1 MFTYTEED
9 LQHIRAHRIAM
20 LGIDYYFPIR
30 VQSRSHPYS
39 GPFHPKQFYEPWI
52 KEDRKFNADR
62 GWEVYEQAVYDI
74 GMRLKNEYG
83 NPDWLISENGIGI
96 AHEERYR
103 NEQGSIDDD
112 YRIDFLSA
120 INAFKNRYGLLELD
134 IETGKRIPKK
144 SAYWFQDI
152 LAKKQLDD

>member
-1 MFTYTEED
+1 
-9 LQHIRAHRIAM
+9 
-20 LGIDYYFPIR
+20 
-30 VQSRSHPYS
+30 
-39 GPFHPKQFYEPWI
+39 
-52 KEDRKFNADR
+52 
-62 GWEVYEQAVYDI
+62 
-74 GMRLKNEYG
+74 MRLKNEYG

-103 NEQGSIDDD
+103 TAQGSIDDD
-112 YRIDFLSA
+112 YRIDFLSEHLRYALKAREAGCHCHGYFVWSYIDNVSA